1 MSTSETA
8 ICNRAL
14 ASIGSRSSIASLA
27 EQSNEAEQCNLIY
40 EATRDEVIQMADWNF
55 ARKVAYL
62 SLLKS
67 APGTPSNPTGS
78 IAWSTDFPPPPWL
91 YEYGYPSDCIQ
102 VQWLVPQIQ
111 TGLIGT
117 PFMSNQIGMYPYV
130 SGPAARFEVASD
142 TNSQGSRIN
151 VVLTNQYQAIARYT
165 MRITDPN
172 LFGAQFVQALTAV
185 LAAKL
190 AQALTGDKGLANQ
203 KFQEA
208 NYWIS
213 EARASDG
220 NEGLTVLNTVPDWIT
235 CRDGEVSQFGGP
247 GGYWIS
253 PYSSLYSVY

>member
-1 MSTSETA
+1 MSTSDTA

-14 ASIGSRSSIASLA
+14 ASIGTRSSIASLT

-40 EATRDEVIQMADWNF
+40 TATRDEVLQMAFWNF
-55 ARKVAYL
+55 AAKTDYL
-62 SLLKS
+62 ALLKS

-78 IAWSTDFPPPPWL
+78 IAWSTAFPSPPWL

-102 VQWLVPQIQ
+102 VRFLVPQIQ

-117 PFMSNQIGMYPYV
+117 PFMTNQVGMYPYV
-130 SGPAARFEVASD
+130 AGPAARFEVASD

-151 VVLTNQYQAIARYT
+151 CILTNQYQAIARYT
-165 MRITDPN
+165 MRIEDPN
-172 LFGAQFVQALTAV
+172 LFGAQFTQALVAA

-190 AQALTGDKGLANQ
+190 SQALTGDKGLANQ
-203 KFQEA
+203 KFAEA
-208 NYWIS
+208 NGWIVQ
-213 EARASDG
+213 ARASDG
-220 NEGLTVLNTVPDWIT
+220 NEGLTQINTVPDWISV
-235 CRDGEVSQFGGP
+235 RDGDFSTYGGP

>member
-1 MSTSETA
+1 MATSETV

-14 ASIGSRSSIASLA
+14 ASIGTRSSIASLT
-27 EQSNEAEQCNLIY
+27 ENSNEAEQCDLIY
-40 EATRDEVIQMADWNF
+40 ASTRDEVLQMADWNF
-55 ARKVAYL
+55 ARKVDYL
-62 SLLKS
+62 ALLKS

-78 IAWSTDFPPPPWL
+78 VAWSTAFPTPPWL

-117 PFMSNQIGMYPYV
+117 PFMSNQVGMYPYV
-130 SGPAARFEVASD
+130 QGPAARFEVASD
-142 TNSQGSRIN
+142 TNSQGARIN
-151 VVLTNQYQAIARYT
+151 VILTNQYQAIARYT

-172 LFGAQFVQALTAV
+172 LFGAQFTQALSAA

-208 NYWIS
+208 NYWIT

-220 NEGLTVLNTVPDWIT
+220 NEGLTVLNSVADWIAV
-235 CRDGEVSQFGGP
+235 RDGDFSTFGGP